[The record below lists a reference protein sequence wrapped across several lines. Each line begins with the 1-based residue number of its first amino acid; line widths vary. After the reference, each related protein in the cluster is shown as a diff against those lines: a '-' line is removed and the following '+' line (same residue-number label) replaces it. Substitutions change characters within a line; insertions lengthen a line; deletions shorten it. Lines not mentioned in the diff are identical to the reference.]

1 MEVGYMDDG
10 EFKKQQIH
18 TISLKKM
25 LIEEP
30 RRDVNSTKAL

>member
-1 MEVGYMDDG
+1 MDDG
-10 EFKKQQIH
+10 EFKKQYYVFKKIH
-18 TISLKKM
+18 TMSLKKM